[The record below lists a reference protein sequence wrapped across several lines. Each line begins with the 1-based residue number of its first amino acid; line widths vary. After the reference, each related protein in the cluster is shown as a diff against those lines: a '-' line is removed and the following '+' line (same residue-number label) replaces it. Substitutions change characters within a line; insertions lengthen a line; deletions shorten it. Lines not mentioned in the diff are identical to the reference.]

1 MAKLRMI
8 FDLDDTLYPE
18 REFALCG
25 FRAAAQWAKS
35 TLDIDG
41 LDADMARLL
50 DAGHLGRLFG
60 MVLEERLPGT
70 HTPEHAAALLAAY
83 RNAEA
88 VLQLFA
94 DAEWALQHYG
104 GLGPLGLITD
114 GTHAMQMKKVRA
126 LALEP
131 RFRHILY
138 TDTLGEGRAFAKPH
152 ARSFEMMASFLPEPG
167 YRFVYVGD
175 NPTKDFVAPNA
186 LGWITVQVV
195 RDGGI
200 HDARRIVPGGEPQHQ
215 VRSLTELPQILG
227 V

>member
-1 MAKLRMI
+1 MSKLRMI

-41 LDADMARLL
+41 LDADMTRLL

-60 MVLEERLPGT
+60 MALEERLPGT
-70 HTPEHAAALLAAY
+70 HTSEHAAALLTAY

-88 VLQLFA
+88 VLQLFP
-94 DAEWALQHYG
+94 DAEWALQHYAVR
-104 GLGPLGLITD
+104 GPLGLITD
-114 GTHAMQMKKVRA
+114 GTHVMQLKKVRA

-131 RFRHILY
+131 RFQHIVY

-152 ARSFEMMASFLPEPG
+152 ARSFELIASLLPERG

-175 NPTKDFVAPNA
+175 NPVKDFVAPNA
-186 LGWITVQVV
+186 MGWITVQVV

-200 HDARRIVPGGEPQHQ
+200 HDAQRTVPGGAPQHQ
-215 VRSLTELPQILG
+215 VRALTELPDILG
-227 V
+227 A

>member
-25 FRAAAQWAKS
+25 FRAAARWAKAE
-35 TLDIDG
+35 LNLDG
-41 LDADMARLL
+41 LDADMTRLL

-60 MVLEERLPGT
+60 MVLEERLPGA
-70 HTPEHAAALLAAY
+70 HSAEHAAALLAAY
-83 RNAEA
+83 RSAEA
-88 VLQLFA
+88 VLQLFP

-104 GLGPLGLITD
+104 GHGPLGLITD
-114 GTHAMQMKKVRA
+114 GTHAMQLKKVRA

-131 RFRHILY
+131 RLQHIVY

-152 ARSFEMMASFLPEPG
+152 ARSFELMAAVLSEPG
-167 YRFVYVGD
+167 RRFVYVGD
-175 NPTKDFVAPNA
+175 NPVKDFVAPNA

-200 HDARRIVPGGEPQHQ
+200 HDARRSVPGGAPQHQ
-215 VRSLTELPQILG
+215 IRSLKELPQVLG

>member
-1 MAKLRMI
+1 MTKLRMI

-35 TLDIDG
+35 QFDIDG
-41 LDADMARLL
+41 LYADMTRLL
-50 DAGHLGRLFG
+50 DAGHLGRLFA
-60 MVLEERLPGT
+60 MALEERLPGK
-70 HTPEHAAALLAAY
+70 HTPEHVAALLAAY

-94 DAEWALQHYG
+94 DAEWALEHYASK
-104 GLGPLGLITD
+104 GPLGLITD
-114 GTHAMQMKKVRA
+114 GTHAMQLKKVRA

-131 RFRHILY
+131 RFDHIVY
-138 TDTLGEGRAFAKPH
+138 TDALGEGRAFAKPH
-152 ARSFEMMASFLPEPG
+152 ARSFELIASLLPEHG
-167 YRFVYVGD
+167 CRFVYVGD
-175 NPTKDFVAPNA
+175 NPAKDFVAPNA

-200 HDARRIVPGGEPQHQ
+200 HDTRRVVPGGAAQH
-215 VRSLTELPQILG
+215 RIRALTELPSVLG
-227 V
+227 A

>member
-1 MAKLRMI
+1 MTKLRMI

-25 FRAAAQWAKS
+25 FRAAAQWAKA
-35 TLDIDG
+35 TLDIDN
-41 LDADMARLL
+41 LDADMVRLL

-60 MVLEERLPGT
+60 MALEERLPGKRT
-70 HTPEHAAALLAAY
+70 AEHATALLAAY

-94 DAEWALQHYG
+94 DAEWALQHYAAQ
-104 GLGPLGLITD
+104 GPLGLITD
-114 GTHAMQMKKVRA
+114 GTHAMQLKKVRA

-131 RFRHILY
+131 RFRQIVY
-138 TDTLGEGRAFAKPH
+138 TDALGAGRTFAKPH
-152 ARSFEMMASFLPEPG
+152 ARSFELIASLLPEPG
-167 YRFVYVGD
+167 CRFVYVGD
-175 NPTKDFVAPNA
+175 NPAKDFVAPNA

-200 HDARRIVPGGEPQHQ
+200 HDAQRVVPGGAAQHQ
-215 VRSLTELPQILG
+215 VRALTELPSVLG
-227 V
+227 A

>member
-1 MAKLRMI
+1 MSKLRMI

-35 TLDIDG
+35 ALDIDD
-41 LDADMARLL
+41 LDVDMTRLL

-60 MVLEERLPGT
+60 MVLEERLPGA
-70 HTPEHAAALLAAY
+70 HTPEHAAALLTAY

-88 VLQLFA
+88 VLQLFP
-94 DAEWALQHYG
+94 DAEWALQHYAAR
-104 GLGPLGLITD
+104 GPLGLITD
-114 GTHAMQMKKVRA
+114 GTHVMQLKKVRA

-131 RFRHILY
+131 RFQHIVY
-138 TDTLGEGRAFAKPH
+138 TDALGEGRAFAKPH
-152 ARSFEMMASFLPEPG
+152 ARSFELVASLLPEPG
-167 YRFVYVGD
+167 CRFVYVGD
-175 NPTKDFVAPNA
+175 NPAKDFVAPNA

-200 HDARRIVPGGEPQHQ
+200 HDARRSVPGGAPQYQ
-215 VRSLTELPQILG
+215 VRTLMELPKVLG
-227 V
+227 I

>member
-25 FRAAAQWAKS
+25 FRAAARWAKVE
-35 TLDIDG
+35 LNLDG
-41 LDADMARLL
+41 LDADMTRLL

-60 MVLEERLPGT
+60 MVLEERLPGA
-70 HTPEHAAALLAAY
+70 HSAEHAAALLAAY
-83 RNAEA
+83 RSAEA
-88 VLQLFA
+88 VLQLFP

-104 GLGPLGLITD
+104 GHGPLGLITD
-114 GTHAMQMKKVRA
+114 GTHAMQLKKVRA

-131 RFRHILY
+131 RLQHIVY

-152 ARSFEMMASFLPEPG
+152 ARSFELMAAVLSEPG
-167 YRFVYVGD
+167 RRFVYVGD
-175 NPTKDFVAPNA
+175 NPVKDFVAPNA

-200 HDARRIVPGGEPQHQ
+200 HDARRSVPGGAPQHQ
-215 VRSLTELPQILG
+215 IRSLKELPQVLG